1 MENALAFK
9 RAVDAARHLSDPTP
23 PWADFIRSSA
33 ELMRGYGGGFLS
45 LETGKPVELQEFDV
59 DRSAVTEYIS
69 HFHRHD
75 ILVTQGGG
83 AFRPPGTWLDTQKA
97 LQRVGE
103 RNNAYYHDFMRKHRM
118 NQMVVLVL
126 EENER
131 YATTINFQRDH
142 VEETDQFLASEPIV
156 TFNKAIQEALAK
168 RREKA
173 SQWIVS
179 AEAVLR
185 GFGEALCLVD
195 SGGVVLHASPLAG
208 SFLEGNCSLRI
219 RNGRF
224 WHPSEKVRDLIS
236 SSFAKVAPGKS
247 CRMLSPGE
255 RGRTCLFEISIAE
268 QPYRLDSR
276 SILVVRLRPGRA
288 KEDLCLDP
296 LCTSIGLTKAEAAVL
311 HAMVSGEKAAD
322 IAAAHGVAIN
332 TVRKQIATVMSK
344 AGCTRQVD
352 LVRMAL
358 AAA

>member
-1 MENALAFK
+1 MENTLVLK
-9 RAVDAARHLSDPTP
+9 RALDAARHLSDPTP
-23 PWADFIRSSA
+23 PWCDFIRSSA

-45 LETGKPVELQEFDV
+45 LETGKPVELQEFGV
-59 DRSAVTEYIS
+59 DSSAVTEYIS

-75 ILVTQGGG
+75 ILVTEGG
-83 AFRPPGTWLDTQKA
+83 AFRAPGTWLDTQKA

-103 RNNAYYHDFMRKHRM
+103 RNSAYYHDFMRKHRM

-142 VEETDQFLASEPIV
+142 VEDTDQFLASEPIV
-156 TFNKAIQEALAK
+156 TFKKAIQEALAK
-168 RREKA
+168 RRERA

-185 GFGEALCLVD
+185 GFGEAMCLVD
-195 SGGVVLHASPLAG
+195 SGGVVLHASPSAG
-208 SFLEGNCSLRI
+208 SLLEGNCSLRI

-224 WHPSEKVRDLIS
+224 WHPSERVRDLIS

-247 CRMLSPGE
+247 CKMLFPGE
-255 RGRTCLFEISIAE
+255 RGRTCLFETSIAE

-276 SILVVRLRPGRA
+276 SLFVVRLRPGRA
-288 KEDLCLDP
+288 KGDLCLDA
-296 LCTSIGLTKAEAAVL
+296 LCTSIGLTEAEAAVL
-311 HAMVSGEKAAD
+311 HALVSGEKAAD
-322 IAAAHGVAIN
+322 IAAAHGVTIN
-332 TVRKQIATVMSK
+332 TVRKQIATVMEK

-352 LVRMAL
+352 LVRTAL
-358 AAA
+358 AAT